1 MSYYDGSFFP
11 LDKDHRMLLDE
22 RERSFGRSSF
32 WLNKSTKRAYKSKGN
47 KFLFLR
53 RKEREIDEIL
63 RVGFGKNL
71 LLTDY
76 YNKFYR
82 EKGLHFDVKRG
93 IIYLTNTAINPKN
106 KIFEHVGYIKDLNST
121 KGLDLMD
128 CDIILFDEYIA
139 EKRSDYKG
147 GDAGIHE
154 PEIFLHLV
162 HTVFRKLPNRW
173 SILLGNPPIGCVTD
187 PYKEWFKI
195 PYGAKKWADKARG
208 IYYRAERGAGDR
220 GSVAD
225 ILSSANETF
234 YKTAVLNERKTAVPD
249 YCIEEKPARAR
260 YLCAIVFQT
269 AFLTIW
275 HDIVNGLMYVSDRLK
290 IDRQRPI
297 YTAFNEDM
305 TIDASFMVCSKNMQ
319 LKAIKNTYYQNMI
332 RYSDQNVAEK
342 FQMVL
347 SLLRG

>member
-1 MSYYDGSFFP
+1 MNYYDGSFFP

-32 WLNKSTKRAYKSKGN
+32 WLNKATKRAYKSKDN

-93 IIYLTNTAINPKN
+93 IIYLKNAAINPKN
-106 KIFEHVGYIKDLNST
+106 KISEHVGYIKDLNST

-128 CDIILFDEYIA
+128 CDLILFDEYIA

-162 HTVFRKLPNRW
+162 HTVFRNGLKYHTAPKNGLIRRAAYITEPN
-173 SILLGNPPIGCVTD
+173 
-187 PYKEWFKI
+187 
-195 PYGAKKWADKARG
+195 
-208 IYYRAERGAGDR
+208 AG
-220 GSVAD
+220 
-225 ILSSANETF
+225 
-234 YKTAVLNERKTAVPD
+234 P
-249 YCIEEKPARAR
+249 
-260 YLCAIVFQT
+260 AIVEAWQIFYQAQMKRST
-269 AFLTIW
+269 
-275 HDIVNGLMYVSDRLK
+275 
-290 IDRQRPI
+290 RQR
-297 YTAFNEDM
+297 F
-305 TIDASFMVCSKNMQ
+305 
-319 LKAIKNTYYQNMI
+319 
-332 RYSDQNVAEK
+332 
-342 FQMVL
+342 
-347 SLLRG
+347 

>member
-1 MSYYDGSFFP
+1 MKFYDGSFFP

-128 CDIILFDEYIA
+128 CDLILFDEYIA

-154 PEIFLHLV
+154 PEIFLNLV

-208 IYYRAERGAGDR
+208 IYYRAERRRSWKR
-220 GSVAD
+220 GRYF
-225 ILSSANETF
+225 I
-234 YKTAVLNERKTAVPD
+234 KRK
-249 YCIEEKPARAR
+249 
-260 YLCAIVFQT
+260 
-269 AFLTIW
+269 
-275 HDIVNGLMYVSDRLK
+275 
-290 IDRQRPI
+290 
-297 YTAFNEDM
+297 
-305 TIDASFMVCSKNMQ
+305 
-319 LKAIKNTYYQNMI
+319 
-332 RYSDQNVAEK
+332 
-342 FQMVL
+342 
-347 SLLRG
+347 